1 MGGCGAALSCQMA
14 AGGNGGGK
22 KLACPWDLEGA
33 GTAPTLPEVALA
45 LRPLRMAVPRAVA

>member
-1 MGGCGAALSCQMA
+1 MA